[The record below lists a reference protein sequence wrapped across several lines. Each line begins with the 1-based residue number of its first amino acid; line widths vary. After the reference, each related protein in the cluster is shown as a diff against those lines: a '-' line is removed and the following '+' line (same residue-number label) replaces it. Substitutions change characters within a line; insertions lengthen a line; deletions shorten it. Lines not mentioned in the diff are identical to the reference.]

1 MSDETIETI
10 IKKFRHMRLPI
21 MADSLL
27 NIIENGELDT
37 RTTIDILDH
46 LTSEEYMSRKN
57 NTVNRLKRNAK
68 LTQVNAHLEE
78 IDYSPQRQ
86 INKQVMDQLRTGYYI
101 KNHRNVILL
110 GACGTGKSYI
120 SNALGNHACENSYST
135 YYTRIFEFLD
145 DCHQEYLLSQ
155 SIRRTINRYS
165 KFDVLIIDD
174 FLVGNVQ
181 DREAQYIFQL
191 LEYRYGNKSTII
203 CSQLEPS
210 EWHLR
215 LGGSILADS
224 ILDRIIPNSYEL
236 ILHGESNR

>member
-1 MSDETIETI
+1 
-10 IKKFRHMRLPI
+10 
-21 MADSLL
+21 
-27 NIIENGELDT
+27 
-37 RTTIDILDH
+37 
-46 LTSEEYMSRKN
+46 
-57 NTVNRLKRNAK
+57 
-68 LTQVNAHLEE
+68 
-78 IDYSPQRQ
+78 
-86 INKQVMDQLRTGYYI
+86 MDQLRTGDYI

-155 SIRRTINRYS
+155 SIRRTINKYS

-191 LEYRYGNKSTII
+191 LEYRYGNKSSII